1 VPTPLRVSVILV
13 ADACIVS
20 SSSLPD
26 VSTVVSRSTVLVN
39 WTNTSSGPPPVVVY
53 TSHEAL
59 RDGTTAAAAAATDA
73 TSRHTSSLA
82 TEVTA
87 YDVTGYQ
94 STSRD
99 RPDLHKA
106 SLTTTVSTAVAAG
119 WTTSSSSSSSSEVQ
133 QTSSKDFTAAPSR
146 SLTVSSTDDISS
158 TIPDSSPSTADL
170 WLSVDRQHGV
180 AWTSALVV
188 ALCLTALIVLL
199 VVILVCLL
207 RARSRHKLCWTTKR
221 CYFPVQLF
229 YQNGS
234 RADVVLD
241 PSSIPAAVNNGGPTK
256 GPELAPL
263 TYV

>member
-1 VPTPLRVSVILV
+1 MV
-13 ADACIVS
+13 ADACIVT

-26 VSTVVSRSTVLVN
+26 VSTVVSRSTFLVN
-39 WTNTSSGPPPVVVY
+39 WTNTSSGPPPVIVH
-53 TSHEAL
+53 TSHEEL
-59 RDGTTAAAAAATDA
+59 TDDTTTAAATTDA
-73 TSRHTSSLA
+73 TSRQTLSSA

-87 YDVTGYQ
+87 YDVTGHK

-99 RPDLHKA
+99 RPDLHKV
-106 SLTTTVSTAVAAG
+106 SLTTTASTAVAAG
-119 WTTSSSSSSSSEVQ
+119 WTTSSSSSSSEVQ

-180 AWTSALVV
+180 AWTSVLVV